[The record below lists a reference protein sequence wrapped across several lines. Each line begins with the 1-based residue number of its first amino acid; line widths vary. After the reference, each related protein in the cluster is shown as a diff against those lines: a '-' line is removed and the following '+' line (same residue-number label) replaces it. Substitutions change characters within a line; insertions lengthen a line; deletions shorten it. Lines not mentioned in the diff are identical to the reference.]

1 MTLAIISICI
11 NAGVIILL
19 YIKLSKEIRKS
30 GTYDYVLSEI
40 RKDVDD
46 LVVQINQTA
55 ERNISLIE
63 DRISKIS
70 ALIVSAD
77 KRIKLLDKKP
87 VPLYN
92 DIRKTV
98 VPDVKQTRNDQKISK
113 KEQVLELH
121 RNGFAPGIIAAKV
134 GITIGEVEL
143 IISLASGKEER

>member
-19 YIKLSKEIRKS
+19 YIKLSKEIHKS
-30 GTYDYVLSEI
+30 GSYDYIIGEI

-63 DRISKIS
+63 DRIKKIS
-70 ALIVSAD
+70 DLLVLAD
-77 KRIKLLDKKP
+77 KRIKLLDKR
-87 VPLYN
+87 PLPRYN
-92 DIRKTV
+92 DLRQV
-98 VPDVKQTRNDQKISK
+98 VLPDVKQTRNDQKISK

-121 RNGFAPGIIAAKV
+121 RNGFSSGIIAAKA
-134 GITIGEVEL
+134 GISIGEVEL
-143 IISLASGKEER
+143 IISLSSGKEGR